1 MRINVKVTTL
11 AMKDEVFKQGD
22 EYNVRVKEPP
32 REGKA
37 NEAVIRVLA
46 EHFRVSKSS
55 VRIVS
60 GQFSHHKIVE
70 IRAG

>member
-1 MRINVKVTTL
+1 MKINVKVTTL
-11 AMKDEVFKQGD
+11 ATREEVFKQGD
-22 EYNVRVKEPP
+22 VYNVRVKEPP

-37 NEAVIRVLA
+37 NEAVIKVLA
-46 EHFRVSKSS
+46 GHFRVPKSA

-60 GQFSHHKIVE
+60 GQFSHNKIVE